1 MTKTNN
7 TPANVNNVKNTPAAL
22 NNANGKTYK
31 VKDAPTT
38 DAAADGLATA
48 TTAAE
53 TAKEAFVAAAST
65 LRTARE
71 TLTAAALDNCRARYA
86 AGVATAEDLL
96 TIANAL
102 ASDHAAAAVASAFED
117 MAEVLKEK
125 SVKKALRAAV
135 ADSVSLGQCCKH
147 VRERFTL
154 WGEYFN
160 AAGVAIEKAEVTPAA
175 MRPHSCNPFAVAVTK
190 DGLFAALP
198 AKGGAL
204 RPVTAWTPE
213 KVAMWLT
220 WHALCAEQMTTEQ
233 CEQRRTLLDQVA
245 AQFAAVATARAEE
258 KAARKAAKE
267 AEKKAEELTE
277 AVKAGEQPAA
287 MLEDAERLTE
297 EATKQRKQAKAANRT
312 KRAAMKG
319 EKAAKATAK
328 AANAAPAEVQTPVK
342 PRRRTAKGA
351 SKAA

>member
-1 MTKTNN
+1 MAKTNN

-22 NNANGKTYK
+22 ITANGK

-38 DAAADGLATA
+38 DAAADRLATA
-48 TTAAE
+48 NTAAE
-53 TAKEAFVAAAST
+53 TAKEVFVAAAST

-71 TLTAAALDNCRARYA
+71 TLTAATLDNCRARYA

-102 ASDHAAAAVASAFED
+102 ASDHAAAAVASAFVDLSEI
-117 MAEVLKEK
+117 MKGKA
-125 SVKKALRAAV
+125 VKKAFRAAV
-135 ADSVSLGQCCKH
+135 ADSVSLGQACRN
-147 VRERFTL
+147 VRDRFAL
-154 WGEYFN
+154 WDEYFK
-160 AAGVAIEKAEVTPAA
+160 AAGVAVEKAEVTPAA

-198 AKGGAL
+198 TKSGTL
-204 RPVTAWTPE
+204 RPVTAWTAE
-213 KVAMWLT
+213 KVATWLT
-220 WHALCAEQMTTEQ
+220 WHALCAEQMTAED
-233 CEQRRTLLDQVA
+233 CEQRRALLDQVA

-258 KAARKAAKE
+258 REARKAAKE
-267 AEKKAEELTE
+267 AAKKAEELAE

-297 EATKQRKQAKAANRT
+297 EATKQRKQAKAANHT

-328 AANAAPAEVQTPVK
+328 AANAAPAEVKTPVK
-342 PRRRTAKGA
+342 PRRRAAKGA